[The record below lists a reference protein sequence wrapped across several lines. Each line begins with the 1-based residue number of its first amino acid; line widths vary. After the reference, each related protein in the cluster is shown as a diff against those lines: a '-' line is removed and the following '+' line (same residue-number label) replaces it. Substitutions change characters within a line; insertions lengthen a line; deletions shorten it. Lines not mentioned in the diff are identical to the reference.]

1 MTPHDV
7 FLKTGLGLDKF
18 LKMGFGKYDEI
29 PQSKLIEVLTDLSK
43 PNRRWTPEKAQKAF
57 ALLSEVSTAQIPQ
70 SESPPIIQSFEQE
83 PELVKISAPIKWA
96 MFVCIIIVLGHA
108 ALIWADCSKIWGF
121 VGMFAGGIV
130 FAIQVAAILITTDTE
145 QNAASEW
152 ALLFVCGVDIAAFF
166 LHYPAFLAS
175 AQVEIGRVE
184 TGFLCAFLCAT
195 SFISLFLYMLMRKNY

>member
-1 MTPHDV
+1 MTPQQVMD
-7 FLKTGLGLDKF
+7 KTGIGPDKF
-18 LKMGFGKYDEI
+18 QKMRLGRYDQI
-29 PQSKLIEVLTDLSK
+29 PQNVLIEILTDLSVPK
-43 PNRRWTPEKAQKAF
+43 KRWTKEKADRAA
-57 ALLSEVSTAQIPQ
+57 ALLLEVSAVQIPPN
-70 SESPPIIQSFEQE
+70 ESPPLIQSFEQE
-83 PELVKISAPIKWA
+83 PERVKISAPIKWA
-96 MFVCIIIVLGHA
+96 MAVCIIIVLGHA